1 MAHSGRLHRVSRTKW
16 RRLGHL

>member
-1 MAHSGRLHRVSRTKW
+1 MAHSGRLHRVSRTKG